1 MDFTYIDALSKLI
14 TILLRTIMNRNS
26 AEFLEKILEGII
38 IILTRNHADLNEFCP
53 RPFFRI
59 FFNLIY
65 DFKRKDYSF
74 TPKEITDLFLVFCKI
89 FHRIQPLKYPGFAF
103 CWLEL
108 ISNNIFMPTLLK
120 NSSNSDSYEKY
131 N

>member
-89 FHRIQPLKYPGFAF
+89 FHRI
-103 CWLEL
+103 
-108 ISNNIFMPTLLK
+108 
-120 NSSNSDSYEKY
+120 
-131 N
+131 